1 MKQKNPNTALT
12 VLTIIVGLL
21 VVNFFVK
28 NEVLVWVAIAIGG
41 LSILSSLIRNT
52 IHFLWM
58 KLADIL
64 GLIIPKIILSLVFFL
79 IVTPLGVFSRWLS
92 PKEQL
97 ILKNDKDSTFFDVDK
112 KFEKSFFEK
121 PW

>member
-1 MKQKNPNTALT
+1 MKQNNPNTALT

-21 VVNFFVK
+21 VVNYFAK
-28 NEVLVWVAIAIGG
+28 NEILLWVTIAIGV
-41 LSILSSLIRNT
+41 LSVLSTLIRNS
-52 IHFLWM
+52 IHFVWM
-58 KLADIL
+58 KLADLL
-64 GLIIPKIILSLVFFL
+64 GLIVPKIILSLIFFL
-79 IVTPLGVFSRWLS
+79 VVTPLGIFYRWLS

-97 ILKNDKDSTFFDVDK
+97 ILKNDRDTTFFEVEK

>member
-12 VLTIIVGLL
+12 VLTILVGLL
-21 VVNFFVK
+21 IVNYFAK
-28 NEVLVWVAIAIGG
+28 KELILWIAIGIG
-41 LSILSSLIRNT
+41 VLSVLSSWIRNT

-64 GLIIPKIILSLVFFL
+64 GLIIPKIILGLVFFL
-79 IVTPLGVFSRWLS
+79 IVTPLGIFSRWLS

-97 ILKNDKDSTFFDVDK
+97 ILKNDSNSTFFETK
-112 KFEKSFFEK
+112 KRFEKSFFEK

>member
-1 MKQKNPNTALT
+1 MKQDNSNTALT

-21 VVNFFVK
+21 IVNYFAK
-28 NEVLVWVAIAIGG
+28 SELILWITIAIGV
-41 LSILSSLIRNT
+41 LSILSSWIRNT

-58 KLADIL
+58 KLADL
-64 GLIIPKIILSLVFFL
+64 MGLIIPKIILSLVFFL
-79 IVTPLGVFSRWLS
+79 IVTPLGIFSRWLS

-97 ILKNDKDSTFFDVDK
+97 ILKNDRDSTFFETDK

-121 PW
+121 SW

>member
-97 ILKNDKDSTFFDVDK
+97 ILKNDKNSTFFDVDK

>member
-1 MKQKNPNTALT
+1 MKQNNPNTALT

-21 VVNFFVK
+21 VVNYFAK
-28 NEVLVWVAIAIGG
+28 NEILLWVTITIGV
-41 LSILSSLIRNT
+41 LSILSAWIRNS
-52 IHFLWM
+52 IHFVWM
-58 KLADIL
+58 KLADLL
-64 GLIIPKIILSLVFFL
+64 GLIIPKIILSLIFFL
-79 IVTPLGVFSRWLS
+79 ILTPLGIFSRWLS

-97 ILKNDKDSTFFDVDK
+97 ILKNDKDTTFFEVEK

>member
-1 MKQKNPNTALT
+1 MKQSNSNTALT

-21 VVNFFVK
+21 IVNLFAK
-28 NEVLVWVAIAIGG
+28 NDVILLVCIGMG
-41 LSILSSLIRNT
+41 LLSILSSWIRSA

-58 KLADIL
+58 KLADLL
-64 GLIIPKIILSLVFFL
+64 GLIIPKIILSLVFFVF
-79 IVTPLGVFSRWLS
+79 VTPLGLFSRWLS

-97 ILKNDKDSTFFDVDK
+97 ILKNDGKSTFIKIEKEFD
-112 KFEKSFFEK
+112 KSFFEK